1 MNQYDDHNNEVIS
14 QFTQQAI
21 PFSQLTGHLDSLD
34 LLVKISKVDLK
45 SNVLDVASGPG
56 LVASEFAKYSHHV
69 ECLDL
74 TPAMLKQAKKR
85 ASEAQIANVS
95 FCEGDAMNLPYED
108 NYFDVVVTRYS
119 FHHFLAPEK
128 VLQEMIRVCKS
139 GGRVVVA
146 DVAIEQRFMELFNHI
161 ERLRDSSHVS
171 ALSLDRF
178 ERLFSTENFIHCTK
192 SQYLVDVELEQQ
204 LSVSFPKQGDDK
216 KIRDLITQD
225 IGKNSTGFNPK
236 IIEGEVH
243 YSYPIAVYA
252 GVKA

>member
-1 MNQYDDHNNEVIS
+1 MIKYDDHNNEVIS

-21 PFSQLTGHLDSLD
+21 PFSQLKGHLDSLEQ
-34 LLVKISKVDLK
+34 LVKISQVDIN

-56 LVASEFAKYSHHV
+56 LVATEFAKHCYHV

-74 TPAMLKQAKKR
+74 TPAMLEQAEKR
-85 ASEAQIANVS
+85 ASEAKISNIS

-108 NYFDVVVTRYS
+108 DFFDVVVTRYS
-119 FHHFLAPEK
+119 FHHFLTPEK

-139 GGRVVVA
+139 GGCVVVA
-146 DVAIEQRFMELFNHI
+146 DVAIEQRFMEQFNHI

-171 ALSLDRF
+171 ALSLNTF
-178 ERLFSTENFIHCTK
+178 EQLFSSDDFTRCSKT
-192 SQYLVDVELEQQ
+192 QYSVDVELEKQ

-225 IGKNSTGFNPK
+225 VGNNSTGFNPK
-236 IIEGEVH
+236 FINGEVF
-243 YSYPIAVYA
+243 YSYPIFIYA